1 MILRTLVAMAGLAA
15 MLGGCGVYRE
25 ATTPRI
31 DTSVGWRPIATDA
44 DRERLRKWRDAWEE
58 ALPLA
63 KAANPAVIAGDPTL
77 FDPDR
82 ALGDAM
88 PPAGSYRCRTYKLGG
103 AGTAVSPLTIGD
115 WQPCTLTQVGEVL
128 HFRVSGGV
136 QRAEGN
142 IFPETKARVIFI
154 GTLEIGDESAPLRY
168 GIDNARD
175 LLGYGEQIEARR
187 WRFVMP
193 YPRFES
199 KLDVV
204 EMVPTGI

>member
-1 MILRTLVAMAGLAA
+1 MIVRSLVAAAALAA

-25 ATTPRI
+25 ATTSQI
-31 DTSVGWRPIATDA
+31 DTSGTWRQVATDV
-44 DRERLRKWRDAWEE
+44 DRERLRKWRDAWDE

-63 KAANPAVIAGDPTL
+63 RAANAAAIDADPLL

-82 ALGDAM
+82 ALGEAM
-88 PPAGSYRCRTYKLGG
+88 PPVGAYRCRTYKLGG
-103 AGTAVSPLTIGD
+103 DGPAVSPLTIGQ
-115 WQPCTLTQVGEVL
+115 WQPCALTQEGPVR

-136 QRAEGN
+136 QRAEGD
-142 IFPETKARVIFI
+142 IFPETTARVIFI

-175 LLGYGEQIEARR
+175 LLGYGEQIETRR
-187 WRFVMP
+187 WRFVVP

-204 EMVPTGI
+204 EMVPAGV